1 MADEERTAS
10 GPLALYRQ
18 LAETPYKYDFFQAVR
33 RLECAHRDKPRMGHG
48 LRPIDEP
55 VRFGQEP
62 SLAFAPST
70 IAHFGQQDPQVAPW
84 MLVHFFGALG
94 PNGPLPL
101 HLTEY
106 ARQRLYNHGD
116 GTFKRFLDMF
126 NHRMLALFYRAWAA
140 SRPTVQYDRNDADKF
155 GNHLAALFGLGLK
168 SLRDRDD
175 MPDRAKLYY
184 AGRLSCQT
192 RHPEGLRA
200 ILSDYFRM
208 PATVEEFVGEW
219 LTIPPECGWKLGG
232 FQLQKGMPPMG
243 VLASTALLGPRVWS
257 RQHKFRVVLGPLRHD
272 QFRRMLP
279 GGTSLQRMVAMIR
292 NYVGDELH
300 WDLRLTLL
308 KEAVKPTKL
317 GVEGQ
322 LGRTSWLLGDP
333 RLMTWEDFIFDPQ
346 DQSRSDAPSDVAA
359 KPAEASAGTGA
370 GGGLAYV

>member
-10 GPLALYRQ
+10 SALTLYRQ
-18 LAETPYKYDFFQAVR
+18 LADAPFEFDFFQAVR
-33 RLECAHRDKPRMGHG
+33 RLECMHRDKPRFGHG
-48 LRPIDEP
+48 TRPHDEP

-62 SLAFAPST
+62 TLAFPPTTLA
-70 IAHFGQQDPQVAPW
+70 AFGQRDPQIVPRL
-84 MLVHFFGALG
+84 LVHFFGALG

-106 ARQRLYNHGD
+106 ARQRLYHNGD
-116 GTFKRFLDMF
+116 ATFTRFLDLF
-126 NHRMLALFYRAWAA
+126 NHRMLVLFYRAWAS
-140 SRPTVQYDRNDADKF
+140 SRPTVQHDRGDADPF
-155 GNHLAALFGLGLK
+155 GDHLAALFGLGMA
-168 SLRDRDD
+168 SLRNRDA

-184 AGRLSCQT
+184 AGRLSSQSK
-192 RHPEGLRA
+192 HPEGLRA
-200 ILSDYFRM
+200 VISDFFRM

-232 FQLQKGMPPMG
+232 LPTTKGAQPMG
-243 VLASTALLGPRVWS
+243 VLGSTALLGPRVWS

-279 GGTSLQRMVAMIR
+279 GGSSLDRLVAIVR
-292 NYVGDELH
+292 NYVGSELH
-300 WDLRLTLL
+300 WDLRLSLL

-333 RLMTWEDFIFDPQ
+333 RLMTWEDFVFDPQ
-346 DQSRSDAPSDVAA
+346 DQSRF
-359 KPAEASAGTGA
+359 EGGSAH
-370 GGGLAYV
+370 V

>member
-1 MADEERTAS
+1 M
-10 GPLALYRQ
+10 
-18 LAETPYKYDFFQAVR
+18 
-33 RLECAHRDKPRMGHG
+33 
-48 LRPIDEP
+48 
-55 VRFGQEP
+55 
-62 SLAFAPST
+62 
-70 IAHFGQQDPQVAPW
+70 
-84 MLVHFFGALG
+84 
-94 PNGPLPL
+94 PL

-106 ARQRLYNHGD
+106 ARQRLYNNGD
-116 GTFKRFLDMF
+116 ATFKRFLDMF
-126 NHRMLALFYRAWAA
+126 THRMLALFYRAWAS
-140 SRPTVQYDRNDADKF
+140 SRPTVQHDRDDADKF
-155 GNHLAALFGLGLK
+155 GNHLAALFGLGMQ

-184 AGRLSCQT
+184 AGRLACQT
-192 RHPEGLRA
+192 KHPEGLRA

-219 LTIPPECGWKLGG
+219 LAIPPECGWKLGG
-232 FQLQKGMPPMG
+232 FQLQRGMQPMG
-243 VLASTALLGPRVWS
+243 MLGSTALLGPRVWS

-279 GGTSLQRMVAMIR
+279 GGDSLKRFVAMVR
-292 NYVGDELH
+292 NYAGDELQ

-346 DQSRSDAPSDVAA
+346 DSSRSDAPADVGG
-359 KPAEASAGTGA
+359 KPARPGVQGGTS
-370 GGGLAYV
+370 YV

>member
-1 MADEERTAS
+1 MADEERTAPS
-10 GPLALYRQ
+10 ALTLFQQ
-18 LAETPYKYDFFQAVR
+18 LGKAPYNFDFFQAVR
-33 RLECAHRDKPRMGHG
+33 RLECAHRHKPRVGHAN
-48 LRPIDEP
+48 RPTDEP

-70 IAHFGQQDPQVAPW
+70 LAYFGQRDPNIPPSMAVY
-84 MLVHFFGALG
+84 FFGALG

-106 ARQRLYNHGD
+106 ARQRLYHHGD
-116 GTFKRFLDMF
+116 PTFKRFLDLF
-126 NHRMLALFYRAWAA
+126 HHRMIAMFYRAWA
-140 SRPTVQYDRNDADKF
+140 SSQPTVQFDRNDADRF
-155 GNHLAALFGLGLK
+155 GNHLAALFGLGLAT
-168 SLRDRDD
+168 LRDRDD
-175 MPDRAKLYY
+175 MPDRAKLFY
-184 AGRLSCQT
+184 AGRLACQT
-192 RHPEGLRA
+192 KNPEGLRA

-208 PATVEEFVGEW
+208 PATIEEFSGEW
-219 LTIPPECGWKLGG
+219 LAIPPECGWKLGG
-232 FQLQKGMPPMG
+232 FQLQKGTPPMG
-243 VLASTALLGPRVWS
+243 VLNSTALLGPRVWCT
-257 RQHKFRVVLGPLRHD
+257 QHKFRVVLGPLRRD

-279 GGTSLQRMVAMIR
+279 GGDSLQRMIAMVR

-346 DQSRSDAPSDVAA
+346 DQSRSETSSSSTVRAVGSEGGVAH
-359 KPAEASAGTGA
+359 
-370 GGGLAYV
+370 V